1 VYIAVFL
8 FIFMVWVCDDGSS
21 HCGSVP
27 LFLIALT
34 QQPATCTGGTCA
46 STDDNDGAS
55 INPIVVAVPV
65 VALVLILV
73 IVVYVVKQRQRGG
86 SATKKAYKL
95 SSSYMTSPA
104 DTAPVLPT
112 PSASPSFLFQ
122 NPTHV
127 TLQDAAGDED
137 ESMV

>member
-1 VYIAVFL
+1 MLA
-8 FIFMVWVCDDGSS
+8 
-21 HCGSVP
+21 P
-27 LFLIALT
+27 PFLIALT
-34 QQPATCTGGTCA
+34 QQPVTCTGGDCA
-46 STDDNDGAS
+46 STGDNDSAS

-65 VALVLILV
+65 VALLLILA
-73 IVVYVVKQRQRGG
+73 IVVYGVKQWQRGG
-86 SATKKAYKL
+86 PATKKAYKL
-95 SSSYMTSPA
+95 SSTFMTNPV

-127 TLQDAAGDED
+127 VLQDASVDED